1 MGKAHRKGQNGN
13 KKQQINWGITAYVM
27 LNWWRYE
34 NSKRGVLEENTAI
47 SVLGLHFSGRVSK
60 SQLNYSVYVRSAAQF
75 LFKQWFSNCRL

>member
-34 NSKRGVLEENTAI
+34 SSERGVLEENPAM
-47 SVLGLHFSGRVSK
+47 SVLACALLAG
-60 SQLNYSVYVRSAAQF
+60 
-75 LFKQWFSNCRL
+75 